1 MVDVKT
7 KFLGEAWWSNSQ
19 GGVRGPL
26 KVSNSLEIIQVDRW
40 GDEASQLRKYESF
53 YLRPSFLLSMKFVSI
68 IISAPQKIHSPSMN
82 WAHELTTFFA
92 MQGPCMFVVEW
103 DNQPFSYL
111 PASCI
116 SFIDDHLAL
125 TNLSL
130 AQARRLKSPLT
141 SIANILGQLHETF
154 SPCNEECRPGT
165 RVMDL

>member
-1 MVDVKT
+1 MYP
-7 KFLGEAWWSNSQ
+7 WN
-19 GGVRGPL
+19 
-26 KVSNSLEIIQVDRW
+26 
-40 GDEASQLRKYESF
+40 
-53 YLRPSFLLSMKFVSI
+53 
-68 IISAPQKIHSPSMN
+68 
-82 WAHELTTFFA
+82 
-92 MQGPCMFVVEW
+92 
-103 DNQPFSYL
+103 
-111 PASCI
+111 I